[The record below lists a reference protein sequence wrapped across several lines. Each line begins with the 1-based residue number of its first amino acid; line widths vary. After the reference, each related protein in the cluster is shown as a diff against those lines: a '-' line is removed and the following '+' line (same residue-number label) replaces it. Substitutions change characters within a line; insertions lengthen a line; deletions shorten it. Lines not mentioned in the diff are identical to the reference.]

1 MSLVYLPFVHR
12 YPHALHLASVA
23 ECIKMNGIQMSLIF
37 SSSRRD
43 LLKLGASCLLGA
55 GGIAA
60 APASAFAATL
70 PKTSDLRRV
79 EPMPKGRFKA
89 IDVALSKGVAN
100 GTVAGAVGMVAN
112 QNGLLYQ
119 GSFGRRDQ
127 ARNTGMSLDTVF
139 WLLSMTKAIT
149 ATACMQLVE
158 QGKLNL
164 DQRMS
169 DVLPE
174 LGSPKVL
181 EGFDAQGQPRL
192 RPAKREV
199 TLRHLLTHTS
209 GYTYA
214 NWSDQLSQYEKITG
228 MADVAYSKNGALLAP
243 LEFDPGERWQY
254 GIGMDIVG
262 KMIEAVTDQSL
273 EVYFRENI
281 LVPLGMTSTGFLISS
296 EQRRRAAT
304 TYSRQADGS
313 LKAMTFEMSQRPE
326 FFSGGGGLFGT
337 PRDYMAFLQML
348 VRDGTFNGVRVLK
361 PETVAAMRQNQIGE
375 LNVNPLKS
383 SAAEWSSDANLFP
396 GIDQKWGFSFD
407 INTRPGVNGRSAGSY
422 TWAGLLNCY
431 FWVDPV
437 KKVTG
442 ALFSQ
447 LLPFYDARAVELYGA
462 FERSVYA
469 GLDHA

>member
-1 MSLVYLPFVHR
+1 MGLS
-12 YPHALHLASVA
+12 
-23 ECIKMNGIQMSLIF
+23 MSLILCKN
-37 SSSRRD
+37 RRD
-43 LLKLGASCLLGA
+43 LLKLGASSLLGA
-55 GGIAA
+55 SALAAVPAGAFA
-60 APASAFAATL
+60 APAPKAKDSRGAAPLTN
-70 PKTSDLRRV
+70 
-79 EPMPKGRFKA
+79 GRFKA
-89 IDVALSKGVAN
+89 IDAELAKGVAN
-100 GTVAGAVGMVAN
+100 GTVAGVVGMVAN
-112 QNGLLYQ
+112 QSGLLYE
-119 GSFGRRDQ
+119 GSFGRRDLTKG
-127 ARNTGMSLDTVF
+127 TGMGLDTVF
-139 WLLSMTKAIT
+139 WLLSMSKAIT

-158 QGKLNL
+158 QGKLKL
-164 DQRMS
+164 DQRMA

-192 RPAKREV
+192 RPAKRDV

-214 NWSDQLSQYEKITG
+214 NWSDRLAQFEKVTG
-228 MADVAYSKNGALLAP
+228 MPDVAYSKNGALLAP

-281 LVPLGMTSTGFLISS
+281 FAPLGMTSTGFLISS

-313 LKAMTFEMSQRPE
+313 LKAMPFEMSQRPE

-348 VRDGTFNGVRVLK
+348 VRDGTFNGARVLK
-361 PETVAAMRQNQIGE
+361 PETVMAMRQNQIGD

-407 INTRPGVNGRSAGSY
+407 INTRPGPNGRSAGSY

-462 FERSVYA
+462 FERGVYA
-469 GLDHA
+469 GLDRA